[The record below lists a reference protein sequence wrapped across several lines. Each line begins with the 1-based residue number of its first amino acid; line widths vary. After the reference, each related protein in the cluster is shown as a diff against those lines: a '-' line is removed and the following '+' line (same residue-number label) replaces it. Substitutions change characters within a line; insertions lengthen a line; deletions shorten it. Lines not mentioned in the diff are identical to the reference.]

1 MDAGAI
7 LLILSVILIT
17 GLIIGHPLLRPAAP
31 HAAAARPGRYAEQ
44 LASLEAL
51 EMDLAQG
58 KISPEDYPAARAR
71 LMTQAAAALH
81 AEAESQAP
89 LSSDAIEA
97 AVLAR
102 RSGSNRVFCPGCG
115 KPILADDVFCA
126 KCGRKLH

>member
-17 GLIIGHPLLRPAAP
+17 GLIIGQPLLHPAAP
-31 HAAAARPGRYAEQ
+31 PSGPARPGRYAEQ

-51 EMDLAQG
+51 EMDLTQG

-71 LMTQAAAALH
+71 LMNQAAAALN
-81 AEAESQAP
+81 AETETQLP

-102 RSGSNRVFCPGCG
+102 RSNRAFCPGCG
-115 KPILADDVFCA
+115 KPVLADDVFCA